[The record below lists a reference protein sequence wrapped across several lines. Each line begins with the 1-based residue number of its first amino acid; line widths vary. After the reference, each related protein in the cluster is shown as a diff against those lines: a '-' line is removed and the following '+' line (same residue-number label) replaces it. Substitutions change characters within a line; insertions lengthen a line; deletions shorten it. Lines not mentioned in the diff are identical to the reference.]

1 MFVHK
6 KSPTPSLWLKMNN
19 DERNKAINDCLKDK
33 EIKDLV
39 LEDFNDNGHIVFKI
53 VNNIP
58 VDKRGLFLIEF
69 ENYLKNKIDKSLTL
83 WCTAQGDKSKL
94 RNLRGLEIKI

>member
-6 KSPTPSLWLKMNN
+6 KSPTPSTWLKMSIN
-19 DERNKAINDCLKDK
+19 ERNEAINECLEDK
-33 EIKDLV
+33 NIKDLV
-39 LEDFNDNGHIVFKI
+39 LESFNDSGHIIFNIK
-53 VNNIP
+53 NNIP
-58 VDKRGLFLIEF
+58 VEKRGLFLIDF
-69 ENYLKNKIDKSLTL
+69 ENYLKKKIDKSLTL